1 MKLVFDIEREKKKQQ
16 PETHS
21 RQWLTQ
27 YCASNAQQEAHSAPL
42 HFSALQ
48 STFPLLRNTAPPS
61 QKRLVKAQEILRQA
75 QNMSVAHTL
84 PRTDAIH
91 PQLKNESQ
99 I

>member
-1 MKLVFDIEREKKKQQ
+1 MKLAFDIEREKKRP

-21 RQWLTQ
+21 RQRLTQ

-48 STFPLLRNTAPPS
+48 STFPLLRNTAPLS
-61 QKRLVKAQEILRQA
+61 QKQPVKAQEMLRQA

-91 PQLKNESQ
+91 PQLKNDSW